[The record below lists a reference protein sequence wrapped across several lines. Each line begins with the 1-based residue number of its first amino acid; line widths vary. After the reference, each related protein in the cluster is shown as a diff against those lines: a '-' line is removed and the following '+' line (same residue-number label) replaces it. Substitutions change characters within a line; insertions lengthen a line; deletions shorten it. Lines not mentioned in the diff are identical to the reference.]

1 MSPFERKPRKADD
14 FCFFL
19 TDHQLFLGGIMLVS
33 LALMLLLGF
42 GLSGIFKHL
51 KLPGL
56 IGLIIAG
63 IILGPNMLNMIHP
76 SLLSISSELRQIALI
91 VILLRAGLSLDIND
105 LIKVG
110 RPALLMSF
118 LPAVFEMSAI
128 ILIAPIILKI
138 SVLDAAILGA
148 VFAAVSPAVVVPR
161 MLHLMQE
168 GYGKKH
174 RIPQIIMAGASL
186 DDIFVIVLFTSFIS
200 LRQGQAID
208 LSLFISL
215 PISILTGIGL
225 GVILG
230 WFLVRLFKTLHMRDT
245 IKVLLILSLC
255 FLLVGLESKLTQ
267 FIPYSALL
275 SVISIGL
282 SILYFYP
289 KLANRITSKFS
300 KIWVASEVFLFIL
313 VGAVVNL
320 YNLQSFIG
328 LILIV
333 LILGLI
339 SRFIGVQ
346 ICLIHS
352 DLTSKEKIFTGV
364 AYIPKATVQAAIG
377 SIPLSLGFSSGNII
391 LASAVLAI
399 LVTAPLGAI
408 GIDVL
413 THKLLNKDY

>member
-1 MSPFERKPRKADD
+1 
-14 FCFFL
+14 
-19 TDHQLFLGGIMLVS
+19 MLVS

-42 GLSGIFKHL
+42 GLSGIFKYL

-76 SLLSISSELRQIALI
+76 SILSISSELRQIALI
-91 VILLRAGLSLDIND
+91 AILLRAGLSLDIKD

-128 ILIAPIILKI
+128 ILIAPIFLKI

-148 VFAAVSPAVVVPR
+148 VLAAVSPAVVVPR
-161 MLHLMQE
+161 MLHLMHE

-200 LRQGQAID
+200 LRQGQAIN
-208 LSLFISL
+208 LFLFISL
-215 PISILTGIGL
+215 PISIVSGIGL
-225 GVILG
+225 GILVA
-230 WFLVRLFKTLHMRDT
+230 WILVNLFKRVHMRDT

-255 FLLVGLESKLTQ
+255 FLLVGLESSLKQ
-267 FIPYSALL
+267 VIPYSALL
-275 SVISIGL
+275 TVISIGL
-282 SILYFYP
+282 SILHFYP
-289 KLANRITSKFS
+289 NLANRITSKLS
-300 KIWVASEVFLFIL
+300 KIWVAFEVFLFIL
-313 VGAVVNL
+313 VGSVVNI
-320 YNLQSFIG
+320 NSLQTFVG
-328 LILIV
+328 FILIV

-339 SRFIGVQ
+339 SRMIGVQ
-346 ICLIHS
+346 MCLVKTNLS
-352 DLTSKEKIFTGV
+352 LKERIFTAV

-413 THKLLNKDY
+413 STKLLHKDKF

>member
-1 MSPFERKPRKADD
+1 
-14 FCFFL
+14 
-19 TDHQLFLGGIMLVS
+19 MLVS

-42 GLSGIFKHL
+42 GLSGIFKYL

-63 IILGPNMLNMIHP
+63 IILGPSMLNMIHP
-76 SLLSISSELRQIALI
+76 SILSISSELRQIALI
-91 VILLRAGLSLDIND
+91 VILLRAGLSLDMKD

-128 ILIAPIILKI
+128 IVIAPILLKI

-148 VFAAVSPAVVVPR
+148 VLAAVSPAVVVPR

-168 GYGKKH
+168 GYGRKH

-200 LRQGQAID
+200 LRKGQAID

-215 PISILTGIGL
+215 PISLLTGIGI
-225 GVILG
+225 GIILG
-230 WFLVRLFKTLHMRDT
+230 WILLLLFKRIHMRDT

-255 FLLVGLESKLTQ
+255 FLLVGLESSLKQ
-267 FIPYSALL
+267 VIPYSALL

-282 SILYFYP
+282 SILYVYP

-320 YNLQSFIG
+320 TRLQTVFG
-328 LILIV
+328 LIMFV
-333 LILGLI
+333 LLLGLI

-346 ICLIHS
+346 ICLVKTNLS
-352 DLTSKEKIFTGV
+352 LKERIFTAV

-413 THKLLNKDY
+413 STKLLHKDKF